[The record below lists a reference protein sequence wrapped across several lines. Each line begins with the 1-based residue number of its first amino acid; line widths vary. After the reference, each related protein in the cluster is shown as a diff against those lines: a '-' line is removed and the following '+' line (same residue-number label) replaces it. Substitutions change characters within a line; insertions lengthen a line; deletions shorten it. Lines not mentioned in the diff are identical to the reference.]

1 MPPQGLQ
8 PASSVHGIFQARILK
23 WVTIFFSGD
32 LPNPGIHL
40 VSLALARG
48 LFTTELPRGA
58 HRLLPFF
65 YSCNFRTPTD
75 EPGLLLTGTTTF
87 PSLMAQSR
95 YHTDRL
101 LFLPPQLLFHFFTHI
116 YRKTLRICGLQSPI
130 PLASFYLILLQ
141 SKPPPQKLL
150 PTPSLK
156 TVKVTKCNAEFLVS
170 GPTAAATFTTFTHTF
185 TTW

>member
-1 MPPQGLQ
+1 M
-8 PASSVHGIFQARILK
+8 
-23 WVTIFFSGD
+23 
-32 LPNPGIHL
+32 
-40 VSLALARG
+40 SLALARG

-75 EPGLLLTGTTTF
+75 EPGLLLTSTTTF
-87 PSLMAQSR
+87 PSLMAHSR

-101 LFLPPQLLFHFFTHI
+101 LFLPPQQLFHFFTHI
-116 YRKTLRICGLQSPI
+116 YRKTLRIRGLQSPI
-130 PLASFYLILLQ
+130 PLASFYRILLQ
-141 SKPPPQKLL
+141 SKQPLQKLL
-150 PTPSLK
+150 PTPSRK
-156 TVKVTKCNAEFLVS
+156 TVKVTKRNAEFLVS